1 MRKKII
7 YTVILFLLF
16 TGFLVVY
23 YVTNSQKKEEEIQN
37 DKSDF
42 TTTIINKTF
51 KSENY
56 LISPYSIEMALNML
70 KLGAK
75 NDTRDEIEKVV
86 GSRELNILNKN
97 VKIAN
102 SLFIKNTYDS
112 IIENDFKNILSEK
125 YNSEI
130 LYDKFETP
138 EIINDWVNKHTD
150 GMIEKILN
158 SISPTFVLGLANAIA
173 IDAKWNSQFE
183 CENTTSEKFNMLPG
197 KSLNVEMMHNTY
209 ESDAKYLI
217 NDEMKSVSLPYK
229 EDLEFIAILPNQNI
243 ESYISKLNINELNNK
258 IDKFE
263 EASYKKR
270 LILSIPRFSYSYD
283 LINFKNIL
291 INMGIKNAFD
301 SEKADFTSIITKEN
315 MNRLDIDNIY
325 VSDAI
330 HKTYI
335 DLNEKGTK
343 AAAVTYFG
351 LRASG
356 ISTEKYKE
364 IKIEFNKPFIYMIR
378 DNKSKEVLFFG
389 SVYKPSEWNGSTCK
403 KLDD

>member
-7 YTVILFLLF
+7 YTVILLLLF
-16 TGFLVVY
+16 IGFLVVY
-23 YVTNSQKKEEEIQN
+23 YVTNSQKNEEEIQN

-158 SISPTFVLGLANAIA
+158 SISPTFVLELANAIA

-197 KSLNVEMMHNTY
+197 KSLSVEMMHNTY

-217 NDEMKSVSLPYK
+217 TDEMKAVSLPYK

-243 ESYISKLNINELNNK
+243 ESYISKLNINELNNEL
-258 IDKFE
+258 DKFE

-283 LINFKNIL
+283 LSDFKNIL

-315 MNRLDIDNIY
+315 MNRLGINNIY

-389 SVYKPSEWNGSTCK
+389 SVYKPNEWNGSTCK